1 MLERLKVFRLG
12 SALLMV
18 ATLALVGCSNG
29 GDDLA
34 PAPAPVPVPVP
45 GVTYTVG
52 GTVSGLTSTGLV
64 LQNNNASDLAVA
76 ANGAFTFATPVA
88 VGASYSVTVK
98 TQPSGQTCSVGKG

>member
-34 PAPAPVPVPVP
+34 PAPAPVPGPVPVP

-76 ANGAFTFATPVA
+76 ANGAFT
-88 VGASYSVTVK
+88 
-98 TQPSGQTCSVGKG
+98 